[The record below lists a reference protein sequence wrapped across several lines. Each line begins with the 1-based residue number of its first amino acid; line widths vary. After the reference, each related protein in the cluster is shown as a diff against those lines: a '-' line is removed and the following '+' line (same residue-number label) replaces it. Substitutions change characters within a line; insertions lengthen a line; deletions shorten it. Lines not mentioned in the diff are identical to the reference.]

1 MSASVALVGTQ
12 STQAKHEGGA
22 EGGTQARAPQHTS
35 NCEAGLTSS
44 TKMTIPTSHCRVA
57 RVHKS
62 KQRDTQLRV
71 DGGGGV
77 CWWIMTDG
85 GPGGGDIMCTARHL
99 IKNASIINK

>member
-12 STQAKHEGGA
+12 STRAKH

-71 DGGGGV
+71 DGGGG
-77 CWWIMTDG
+77 WE
-85 GPGGGDIMCTARHL
+85 RHHVYGQAL
-99 IKNASIINK
+99 D

>member
-12 STQAKHEGGA
+12 STQAKHEGGT

-44 TKMTIPTSHCRVA
+44 TKMTIPASHCRVA

-71 DGGGGV
+71 DGGGG
-77 CWWIMTDG
+77 WGRGM
-85 GPGGGDIMCTARHL
+85 MCTARHL